1 MRISTPLGL
10 IAVAGLIS
18 ACASDPY
25 PGYGPIARVLT
36 DEAVRSV
43 QVTPPPPRPRPGVVV
58 TPPPPRPGVVVT
70 PPPGLARGEYCN
82 SWNSATRS
90 RFRHVITAP
99 PGRARLTISASSD
112 ASGGETVAVYPE
124 VNGERG
130 RVRVMFV
137 IAHARGDREASGVV
151 NIPAPP
157 RRERLGQFPIV
168 VDVENA
174 GGRRHAGQY
183 CITVTPA

>member
-1 MRISTPLGL
+1 MRLLAPLGL
-10 IAVAGLIS
+10 ISVAALLS

-25 PGYGPIARVLT
+25 PGYGEVARVLT

-43 QVTPPPPRPRPGVVV
+43 QVIPPPRPRPGVVV
-58 TPPPPRPGVVVT
+58 TPPAPRPGVVVT
-70 PPPGLARGEYCN
+70 PPPGLANGEYCN

-130 RVRVMFV
+130 RARVMFV
-137 IAHARGDREASGVV
+137 IAHARGERVASGVV
-151 NIPAPP
+151 TIPRGV
-157 RRERLGQFPIV
+157 RRDSLGQFPIV

-174 GGRRHAGQY
+174 GGRRHAGRY
-183 CITVTPA
+183 CITAAPG